1 MDAIDRRIL
10 NMLRDHA
17 RATYQEL
24 GDAIGLSAPGAHQ
37 RVKKLEETG
46 VITGYHAAVNA
57 AETGLPLTAIL
68 MVTPPPGVAADH
80 PSWRTAPAFV
90 AGFQMVDGDIVL
102 IGNFGGL
109 GDLADHVDALRTA
122 GCQVESRITRSTAF
136 TRGNPLGT

>member
-1 MDAIDRRIL
+1 MDAIDKRIL
-10 NMLRDHA
+10 NILRNHA

-24 GDAIGLSAPGAHQ
+24 GDAIGLSAPGAYQ

-46 VITGYHAAVNA
+46 VITGYHAAVSP
-57 AETGLPLTAIL
+57 EEIGLPLTAIL
-68 MVTPPPGVAADH
+68 TVTPPPGVAADH

-90 AGFQMVDGDIVL
+90 AGFQMVDGNVVL

-122 GCQVESRITRSTAF
+122 GCQVEAQITRATAF
-136 TRGNPLGT
+136 TKGNPLGT